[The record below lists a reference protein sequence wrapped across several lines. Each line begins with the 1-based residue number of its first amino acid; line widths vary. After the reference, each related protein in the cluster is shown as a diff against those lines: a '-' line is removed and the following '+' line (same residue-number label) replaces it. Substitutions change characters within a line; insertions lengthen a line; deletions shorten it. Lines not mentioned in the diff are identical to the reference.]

1 MLQEK
6 IGVKADGVFG
16 PGTFN
21 AARAHYDL
29 TLNGAVHFFAQCA
42 HETGEFRLFAEN
54 LNYSAD
60 GLSKVFPKYF
70 NTAQLAESYQ
80 RNPAIIA
87 NRVYANRMGN
97 GNEATGDGWKYRG
110 RGAIQLTGKS
120 NYQEFAKHMN
130 KPEIVNSPDLVE
142 TVYSFESALFFFY
155 KNKLWDVCNN
165 SLSADTVRK
174 LTLKINGGINGLDHR
189 LQLTNKYAGYLK

>member
-1 MLQEK
+1 MSLKMLQEK

-70 NTAQLAESYQ
+70 NTRFYFCMSCF
-80 RNPAIIA
+80 
-87 NRVYANRMGN
+87 
-97 GNEATGDGWKYRG
+97 
-110 RGAIQLTGKS
+110 LTD
-120 NYQEFAKHMN
+120 FL
-130 KPEIVNSPDLVE
+130 P
-142 TVYSFESALFFFY
+142 
-155 KNKLWDVCNN
+155 
-165 SLSADTVRK
+165 
-174 LTLKINGGINGLDHR
+174 
-189 LQLTNKYAGYLK
+189 